1 MSVKQDN
8 ITATMMHTAP
18 TPSVP
23 SLVLVSLDILG
34 MVLSVQVANHTEL
47 KLTVLC
53 YSIPQRLEP
62 VRKLETGFIFS
73 QWYVSNR

>member
-34 MVLSVQVANHTEL
+34 MVLSVQVANNMEL

-53 YSIPQRLEP
+53 YSIP
-62 VRKLETGFIFS
+62 
-73 QWYVSNR
+73 

>member
-23 SLVLVSLDILG
+23 SLVLVSKDILG
-34 MVLSVQVANHTEL
+34 MVLTVQVANHTEL
-47 KLTVLC
+47 KLT
-53 YSIPQRLEP
+53 
-62 VRKLETGFIFS
+62 GFHL
-73 QWYVSNR
+73 

>member
-1 MSVKQDN
+1 MSVKQDY

-34 MVLSVQVANHTEL
+34 MVLIVQVANHTEL
-47 KLTVLC
+47 KLTGANL
-53 YSIPQRLEP
+53 
-62 VRKLETGFIFS
+62 
-73 QWYVSNR
+73 

>member
-23 SLVLVSLDILG
+23 SLVLVSQDTLG
-34 MVLSVQVANHTEL
+34 MVLIVQVANHTEL
-47 KLTVLC
+47 TLTGANL
-53 YSIPQRLEP
+53 
-62 VRKLETGFIFS
+62 
-73 QWYVSNR
+73 